1 MIRERR
7 WEAVG
12 RSLIQQR
19 KAKMMRRVG
28 EVVGEMRRGRETRVA
43 AESSMS
49 GLMQYETPHSPL
61 ATPS

>member
-1 MIRERR
+1 M
-7 WEAVG
+7 G

-28 EVVGEMRRGRETRVA
+28 EVVGEMRRGREMRVA